1 MAAVLI
7 WLVCPCH
14 RGVYISLIP
23 LCVPFIPLPPHP
35 SLSPHLSLPPHLS
48 LSPLT
53 PLPPQALRRYS
64 EAVKDLHLLLTIDPD
79 NAPAKREL
87 GEAKQLWEKQLRE
100 IQANASSKDT
110 RPERRNPKSKAG
122 KKSRENA
129 QKPPSKDGP
138 QKPPP
143 TKEELEKFQK
153 LLQELEASKEKIEQL
168 SKMAPPGT
176 SWGSQEGGVG
186 DLPFTGPPQA
196 TQGKAPNGGR
206 KQPSGKASGGKTPT
220 GTGKSPGKP
229 KKKVPKKPPKVTT
242 KQEKPV
248 PSDTAGLEVKGQSP
262 PTSKG
267 KRIEIEEIHSS
278 DDESPEVATPPTP
291 EVTTPPTP
299 EDPTPPTPDVTTPL
313 VVDDT
318 AGVKTESD
326 QDRGSPPT
334 LVSRTFC
341 CWCTVYSDG
350 SLLSLFSAHHLSLC
364 SNGMRSPV
372 QPRVQSTLVS

>member
-1 MAAVLI
+1 MCIALTLCPLI
-7 WLVCPCH
+7 H
-14 RGVYISLIP
+14 
-23 LCVPFIPLPPHP
+23 LP
-35 SLSPHLSLPPHLS
+35 S
-48 LSPLT
+48 
-53 PLPPQALRRYS
+53 QALRRYN

-87 GEAKQLWEKQLRE
+87 SESKQLWEKQLRE

-176 SWGSQEGGVG
+176 SWGSKEGGVG

-206 KQPSGKASGGKTPT
+206 KQKASGGKTPS
-220 GTGKSPGKP
+220 GTGKLPNKP

-242 KQEKPV
+242 KQETPA
-248 PSDTAGLEVKGQSP
+248 PLDTTGSEVKGQSP

-267 KRIEIEEIHSS
+267 KRIEIEEIQSS
-278 DDESPEVATPPTP
+278 DDESP

-299 EDPTPPTPDVTTPL
+299 EEITPPMSEVTTPL
-313 VVDDT
+313 VVDNT
-318 AGVKTESD
+318 AGAKTESD
-326 QDRGSPPT
+326 QDRGSPPS
-334 LVSRTFC
+334 LVSGIPSVVN
-341 CWCTVYSDG
+341 WSI
-350 SLLSLFSAHHLSLC
+350 
-364 SNGMRSPV
+364 
-372 QPRVQSTLVS
+372 